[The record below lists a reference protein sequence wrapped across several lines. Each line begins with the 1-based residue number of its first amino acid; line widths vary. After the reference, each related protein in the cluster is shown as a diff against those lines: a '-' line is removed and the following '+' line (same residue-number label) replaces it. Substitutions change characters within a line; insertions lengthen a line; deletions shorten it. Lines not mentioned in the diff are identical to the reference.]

1 LGLCGNAAAPC
12 AGLTSGFEQE
22 GAQTGASVVCIA
34 YRNKH
39 ARNDKQEED
48 DEDDKEEE
56 EEEEEVV
63 VVVEEDDDDEDD
75 DEEEEKEEE
84 EKEEEEKE
92 EEKKLT
98 NKKNNS
104 PGSEMSPLLSLPGAS
119 SERRQAR
126 V

>member
-1 LGLCGNAAAPC
+1 MGLCGNAAAPC

-56 EEEEEVV
+56 E

-75 DEEEEKEEE
+75 DEEEEEKEEE